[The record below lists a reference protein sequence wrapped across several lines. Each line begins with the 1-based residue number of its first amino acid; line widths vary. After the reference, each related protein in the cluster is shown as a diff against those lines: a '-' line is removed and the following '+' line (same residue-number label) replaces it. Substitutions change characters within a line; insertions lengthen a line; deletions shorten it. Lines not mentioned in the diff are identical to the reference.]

1 MKAIK
6 KTKSKQDVWLKV
18 LSEYCGCKPSYN
30 GNMPCDN
37 GLVCDRCMT
46 EEVQKIYRKQLKKY
60 GLA

>member
-1 MKAIK
+1 MS
-6 KTKSKQDVWLKV
+6 KSKQDIWLKV
-18 LSEYCGCKPSYN
+18 LSEYCGCKPSYG